1 MDRLFEIFQ
10 RKLRNTKL
18 DFSRFLLD
26 EIDWTQRLIAIK
38 GARGVGKTTL
48 LLQYIKLN
56 LPNDESVLYA
66 SLDDWYFTKNSLVE
80 TAEEFV
86 KQGGQYLFLDEVHKY
101 PNWSIEIK
109 NLYDQFDDLK
119 IVFTASSILEIY
131 KGDADLSRRA
141 VAYLLPGLSLREY
154 ISLQYQKKYKT
165 FNLDEIIE
173 NHGKISQEI
182 SSTIKP
188 LKMWKEYT
196 KTGYYPYFTEGA
208 LAYPEK
214 VNNTINAILEVD
226 LPNSRS
232 IDYQSVYKLKQLLYI
247 ISESVPFKPNIS
259 KLSNIL
265 GITRPT
271 LLQYLSYMEKA
282 QLINML
288 RRETKGISL
297 MSKPEKIFLQNSNLF
312 FALNEANANIGNL
325 RESFFLNQLSQKH
338 EINYTDPGD
347 FLIDGK
353 MTFEVGGKN
362 KTNKQ
367 IKGISNAYIA
377 ADNIET
383 GRGNKIPLWLFG
395 FLY

>member
-1 MDRLFEIFQ
+1 MDRLYEIFQ

-18 DFSRFLLD
+18 DFSRFLLN

-48 LLQYIKLN
+48 MLQYIKSN
-56 LPNDESVLYA
+56 LPTDDTVLYT

-80 TAEEFV
+80 TAEDFV
-86 KQGGQYLFLDEVHKY
+86 KQGGKYLFLDEVHKY

-109 NLYDQFDDLK
+109 NLYDQFDELK

-154 ISLQYQKKYKT
+154 ILLQHKIKFKA
-165 FNLDEIIE
+165 FDLGEITK
-173 NHGKISQEI
+173 NHPQISQEI

-188 LKMWKEYT
+188 LKMWKEYIHG
-196 KTGYYPYFTEGA
+196 GYYPYFVEGKI
-208 LAYPEK
+208 AYPEK

-312 FALNEANANIGNL
+312 FALNEDNANIGNL

-338 EINYTDPGD
+338 KIHYTDHGD
-347 FLIDGK
+347 FLVDGK
-353 MTFEVGGKN
+353 MTFEIGGKN

-367 IKGISNAYIA
+367 IKGIPNAYIA
-377 ADNIET
+377 ADDIET
-383 GRGNKIPLWLFG
+383 GRNNKIPLWLFG
-395 FLY
+395 FMY